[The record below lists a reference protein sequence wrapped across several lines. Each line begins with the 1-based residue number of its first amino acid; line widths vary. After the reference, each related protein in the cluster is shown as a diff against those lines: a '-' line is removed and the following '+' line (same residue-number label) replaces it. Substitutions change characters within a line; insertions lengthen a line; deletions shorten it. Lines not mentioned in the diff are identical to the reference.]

1 MTVTT
6 TPRGRLVAA
15 TALAPAMWGTTYA
28 TTTELL
34 PAGRPLLAA
43 TLRALPA
50 GIALLA
56 VTRVRPSRDWW
67 GRLAVLGTLN
77 VGAFFA
83 LLFVAAHR
91 LPGGLA
97 ATLGAIQPLVAAGL
111 AAAVLGER
119 VRPRTIVAGAL
130 GIVGVAL
137 LVLRAKA
144 GIDPV
149 GVAAGLAGTTSMACG
164 VVLTKRWGRSLPL
177 LAATGWQLLA
187 GGVLLA
193 PLTLVVE
200 GLPPVPTPAGVAGHL
215 WLGLAGTAVAYTLWF
230 RGVEQ
235 LPVQQVSLLGLL
247 SPLVATG
254 VGWAVLGQSM
264 TPGQLVGAGVVLSA
278 LGIGQGMATRTQPS
292 AGVVVAH
299 RQRPAPQPV
308 PSPTTT

>member
-1 MTVTT
+1 
-6 TPRGRLVAA
+6 
-15 TALAPAMWGTTYA
+15 MWGTTYA

-56 VTRVRPSRDWW
+56 VTRARPSRDWW
-67 GRLAVLGTLN
+67 ARLAVLGTLN

-137 LVLRAKA
+137 LVLRAEA

-149 GVAAGLAGTTSMACG
+149 GVAAGLAGATSMACG

-177 LAATGWQLLA
+177 LAATGWQLVA

-193 PLTLVVE
+193 PLALAVE
-200 GLPPVPTPAGVAGHL
+200 GVPPAPTPAGVAGHL
-215 WLGLAGTAVAYTLWF
+215 WLGLAGTAVAYALWF
-230 RGVEQ
+230 RA
-235 LPVQQVSLLGLL
+235 SSS
-247 SPLVATG
+247 SPCSRCRCSACS
-254 VGWAVLGQSM
+254 ARSSP
-264 TPGQLVGAGVVLSA
+264 PG
-278 LGIGQGMATRTQPS
+278 S
-292 AGVVVAH
+292 AGPCSAS
-299 RQRPAPQPV
+299 R
-308 PSPTTT
+308 